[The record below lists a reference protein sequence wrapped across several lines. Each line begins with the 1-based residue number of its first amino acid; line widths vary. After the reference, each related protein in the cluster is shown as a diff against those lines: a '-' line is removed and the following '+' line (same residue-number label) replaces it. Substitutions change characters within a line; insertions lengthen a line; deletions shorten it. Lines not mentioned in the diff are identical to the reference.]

1 MKITRF
7 PQSCFL
13 VEAGSKRILID
24 PGYINFDDS
33 FFELWKNIDAVLI
46 THKHG
51 DHCSQEIIEK
61 VSPKEI
67 YSSQEVANAY
77 PEMKIQVVKEADIIV
92 LDEVSI
98 SVVHAQHGYIPLL
111 KNGKEIFENIGY
123 IIEVGGKKLYHVG
136 DSISFHND
144 YKCDVILV
152 PVCNHGL
159 VMGPFEAAEF
169 AKETGA
175 SLVIPM
181 HYDNASYPADMEKV
195 KEEFEKHGL
204 NYQILNLKEIVE
216 L

>member
-13 VEAGSKRILID
+13 IEAGSKRILID
-24 PGYINFDDS
+24 PGYLNLEDS
-33 FFELWKNIDAVLI
+33 FFELWKEIDAILI

-51 DHCSQEIIEK
+51 DHCDPKIIEK

-77 PEMKIQVVKEADIIV
+77 PGMKIEVVKEGDTIV

-111 KNGKEIFENIGY
+111 KDGKEIFENIGY
-123 IIEVGGKKLYHVG
+123 IIEVGGKKLYHTS

-144 YKCDVILV
+144 YKCDIILV

-169 AKETGA
+169 AKEAGA
-175 SLVIPM
+175 TLVIPM
-181 HYDNASYPADMEKV
+181 HYDNPTFPADMTKV

-204 NYQILNLKEIVE
+204 KYKILDLKESVE
-216 L
+216 V